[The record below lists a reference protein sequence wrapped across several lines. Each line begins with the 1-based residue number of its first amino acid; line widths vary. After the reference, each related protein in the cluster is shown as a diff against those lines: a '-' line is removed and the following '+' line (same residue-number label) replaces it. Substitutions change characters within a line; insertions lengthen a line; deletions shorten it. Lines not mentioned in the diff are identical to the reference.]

1 VDCLRADLHRQSGS
15 DAVAEPG
22 TVEIDVVSR
31 HPGIGEY
38 SNRVSEMTADQKE
51 GELKMLRKLL
61 QNRRASVEAQNPPA
75 MGASKPAT

>member
-1 VDCLRADLHRQSGS
+1 VECLRAALHRQSGS

-22 TVEIDVVSR
+22 TVEIDVVLR

-38 SNRVSEMTADQKE
+38 CSRVSEMTADQKK

-61 QNRRASVEAQNPPA
+61 QNRGRQWRPKTRQRWAQ
-75 MGASKPAT
+75 SKPAT